1 MPEFN
6 SRVRDGYALPINIII
21 GLNRAN
27 LLYQYVVYQNFLATP
42 FSRES
47 SH

>member
-27 LLYQYVVYQNFLATP
+27 SMWFIKIFWP
-42 FSRES
+42 
-47 SH
+47 